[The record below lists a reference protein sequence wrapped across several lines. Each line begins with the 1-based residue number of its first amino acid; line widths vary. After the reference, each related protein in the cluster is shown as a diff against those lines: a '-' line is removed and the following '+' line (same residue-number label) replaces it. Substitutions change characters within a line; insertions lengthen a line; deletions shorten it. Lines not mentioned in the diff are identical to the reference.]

1 MPMTPKVSIVT
12 PSFNQAA
19 YLEETI
25 RSVLEQ
31 DYPHLEYIIIDGN
44 STDGSQAIIRKYA
57 GRLAYWVSEP
67 DSGQSEA
74 INKGLARATGDI
86 LTWLCSDDT
95 LLPGAVTTIVK
106 LFARHPD
113 AGLIYGDA
121 WNTDPAGRRLSL
133 RRGVP
138 FSVEAMTV
146 DNLVPQPA
154 GFFTRTAW
162 ERFGPLN
169 EKLHYAMDRQLWLRM
184 SGRIPIYY
192 EPVVLATMRR
202 HPAAKGEKDRVPLK
216 LAEKAIL
223 DAYFAEPDLPAA
235 ALAMK
240 ATAYGRLYYYLGL
253 FYLQNGQFAEA
264 AAALRASLRW
274 QPGHRRAPV
283 VLALWASARL
293 RRRGPAFVYPAVMQR
308 LGGLKKRFGSYG

>member
-1 MPMTPKVSIVT
+1 MTPKVSIVT

-25 RSVLEQ
+25 RSVLDQ
-31 DYPHLEYIIIDGN
+31 DYPNLEYIIIDGN
-44 STDGSQAIIRKYA
+44 STDGSQDIIRKYEA
-57 GRLAYWVSEP
+57 RLAYWVSEP

-74 INKGLARATGDI
+74 INKGFARAIGDI
-86 LTWLCSDDT
+86 LTWVCSDDT
-95 LLPGAVTTIVK
+95 LLPGAVSTVVS
-106 LFARHPD
+106 LFARYPD

-121 WNTDPAGRRLSL
+121 WNTDPAGRRLGL

-138 FSVEAMTV
+138 FSVRAMTV

-154 GFFTRTAW
+154 GFFTRAAW

-184 SGRIPIYY
+184 NGRIPIYY

-223 DAYFAEPDLPAA
+223 DDYFAEPDLPAE

-253 FYLQNGQFAEA
+253 FYLQNRQFA
-264 AAALRASLRW
+264 AAADALRVSLRW

-293 RRRGPAFVYPAVMQR
+293 HSTALAFAYPALMQR
-308 LGGLKKRFGSYG
+308 LGSLKQRLGSYG